1 MIPAVARYLLVSLD
15 SLWLALYCLHMAPVP
30 TAKADGAK
38 IRELIRERGTVA
50 AFARRL
56 GRHPQSFWDIA
67 NPNRDLNVSI
77 TFLRQIARELGVKP
91 SDISDLPDDESEAA

>member
-1 MIPAVARYLLVSLD
+1 
-15 SLWLALYCLHMAPVP
+15 MAPVP

-50 AFARRL
+50 AFARKV

-77 TFLRQIARELGVKP
+77 TFLRQIARELGVRL
-91 SDISDLPDDESEAA
+91 SDISDASDDEPETRNPRRWIAGGTESEPEPKALAS

>member
-1 MIPAVARYLLVSLD
+1 
-15 SLWLALYCLHMAPVP
+15 MAPVP
-30 TAKADGAK
+30 TAKPDGAK

-67 NPNRDLNVSI
+67 NPNRDLNVSM
-77 TFLRQIARELGVKP
+77 TFLRQIARELGVKL
-91 SDISDLPDDESEAA
+91 SDISDARRRQRERRGDEDPRHEHGIP

>member
-1 MIPAVARYLLVSLD
+1 
-15 SLWLALYCLHMAPVP
+15 MAPVP

-50 AFARRL
+50 AFARKI

-67 NPNRDLNVSI
+67 NPNRDMNVSI
-77 TFLRQIARELGVKP
+77 TFLRQIARELGVRL
-91 SDISDLPDDESEAA
+91 SDISDASDDQPETTNPRRWIADIGSGTETKVPAA